1 MAERS
6 VRRAGLAA
14 RWRSRP
20 GVVRVAAGLLGLFG
34 VLLVLIE
41 ADERQLGADVLV
53 TGAVLLASA
62 VALVW
67 GGRVGYWIGVTVAG
81 LVAVLLLVAL
91 ARDPEVV
98 GGFVTAV
105 GAVPLVLLLLPAAR
119 RPRRRSRPARSP
131 AREQPQAW
139 RRPFA
144 GGWGSFAF
152 MLLVGGLLS
161 AGGLAMALTG
171 RGAERGAGASV
182 ALFFLACALIAPLF
196 RPGRRRGRPRLETV
210 ELGQSR
216 ERGVVVPYS
225 GSRTALA
232 LVASACVGLACL
244 GLVVFAGSFADD
256 PGESPWP
263 VRMVGTVGAL
273 FFGLGALVAAR
284 RGMGRRWRVVL
295 TPSAVVL
302 AIGRAR
308 TVAPWDAIREVR
320 ATEVS
325 TYARGVRVSEP
336 LIGIDLSDPQ
346 AIETGPLER
355 LLLPLNRRIAADL
368 ALPVRTL
375 EVEPSLLLQALRYY
389 HQHPEARPELSTEAA
404 ISRLQAGR
412 LTQARSAG
420 DRQVE

>member
-41 ADERQLGADVLV
+41 AGERQLGVDVLV

-62 VALVW
+62 VGLVW
-67 GGRVGYWIGVTVAG
+67 GGRAGHWLGVTVAG

-91 ARDPEVV
+91 ARDPEVA

-119 RPRRRSRPARSP
+119 PRRRSRPARSP
-131 AREQPQAW
+131 ARERPQAW

-171 RGAERGAGASV
+171 RGAERGAGASI

-216 ERGVVVPYS
+216 ERGVVMPYS

-232 LVASACVGLACL
+232 LLASACVGLACL

-263 VRMVGTVGAL
+263 VRVVGTVGAL

-295 TPSAVVL
+295 TPSAIVL
-302 AIGRAR
+302 ATGRAR

-336 LIGIDLSDPQ
+336 LIGIDLSDPE

-368 ALPVRTL
+368 TLPIRTL
-375 EVEPSLLLQALRYY
+375 DVEPSLLLQALRHY
-389 HQHPEARPELSTEAA
+389 HQHPEARPELATEAA
-404 ISRLQAGR
+404 VSRLEEGR
-412 LTQARSAG
+412 FAPGPVGQG
-420 DRQVE
+420 